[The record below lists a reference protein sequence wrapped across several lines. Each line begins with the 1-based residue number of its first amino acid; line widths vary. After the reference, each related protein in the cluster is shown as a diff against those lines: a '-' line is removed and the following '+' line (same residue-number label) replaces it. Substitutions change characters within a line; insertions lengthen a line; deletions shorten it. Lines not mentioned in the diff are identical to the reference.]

1 MDASDIMNV
10 LFHYGDALLRIGSNL
25 DYVGG
30 GEALL
35 EIGRDTLSL
44 PELMGFLKHHV
55 ELKE

>member
-35 EIGRDTLSL
+35 EIERNTRSL
-44 PELMGFLKHHV
+44 PELKGFLKHHV
-55 ELKE
+55 KPKE